1 MKIGMSLTS
10 SYPLTQDRRTIME
23 NPVEE
28 VKLMAQLGFDSF
40 SLGDHHLTHN
50 HYEQVLPAISSL
62 SAISGDMQLL
72 PLFLLPFYN
81 PILLAEQ
88 LATLDVI
95 SGGRTTV
102 INALGYDAAAFTA
115 FQTTQR
121 ARVSRFTETFEIMRM
136 LWERDGVRMH
146 LCWGNYE
153 GPHHRDIPME
163 EIVGTV
169 LKARPQAFFFEVANP
184 RHEHEWEA
192 FKNVK
197 LPDGKII
204 IPGVLDSTTNY
215 IELPKLIA
223 QRIVR
228 YAALVGKEN
237 VIAGSDC
244 GFGTFARTNYQ
255 VEPGIVWAKFKTMS
269 EGARLAGE
277 QLWG

>member
-1 MKIGMSLTS
+1 MKQE
-10 SYPLTQDRRTIME
+10 Y
-23 NPVEE
+23 N
-28 VKLMAQLGFDSF
+28 
-40 SLGDHHLTHN
+40 
-50 HYEQVLPAISSL
+50 AIHQ
-62 SAISGDMQLL
+62 AG
-72 PLFLLPFYN
+72 FLLQIDCPD
-81 PILLAEQ
+81 LAMARHLMLSDISNQDFVKIAEANVEV
-88 LATLDVI
+88 LNHALSDIPLD
-95 SGGRTTV
+95 
-102 INALGYDAAAFTA
+102 D
-115 FQTTQR
+115 
-121 ARVSRFTETFEIMRM
+121 
-136 LWERDGVRMH
+136 VRMH